1 MQKEAEEVVKDR
13 NSISHNISMAL
24 ESVKKSLKSCNDA
37 DAVRGKF
44 KEVTMELDEIDK
56 QLTIIGATF
65 SSTTYWAVEWEDMV
79 EDEVMGQVYAEQQK

>member
-1 MQKEAEEVVKDR
+1 
-13 NSISHNISMAL
+13 
-24 ESVKKSLKSCNDA
+24 
-37 DAVRGKF
+37 
-44 KEVTMELDEIDK
+44 MELDEIDK